1 MLLVDNSELN
11 MRGRGRTMATKYR
24 GSYGYKVHPGK
35 VRTNNEDQASV
46 LMNPDGEIL
55 LVVCDGMGGSQKGD
69 VASRMA
75 IDIITKSFPSKKKH
89 VFASAD
95 KAWLTKIAKKANS
108 AIYETADKNPRYKGM
123 GTTLVAALI
132 SNKRMIVVSIG
143 DSRCYCLKDGEI
155 KQLTE
160 DQTYV
165 QMLINTGKI
174 TPEEALT
181 HPKRHV
187 LLNAMGI
194 YPSLSIDIKQYKYR
208 GETILLCTDGLY
220 NQVPADEIKAI
231 LSSDERVDQK
241 PISLIIAAN
250 AHGGSDNIGVAVW
263 ETEAQ

>member
-1 MLLVDNSELN
+1 MS
-11 MRGRGRTMATKYR
+11 TKYR
-24 GSYGYKVHPGK
+24 GSYGYKAHQGM
-35 VRTNNEDQASV
+35 VRKNNEDQASV
-46 LMNPDGEIL
+46 LMNPDGEVL
-55 LVVCDGMGGSQKGD
+55 LVVCDGMGGQQKGD

-75 IDIITKSFPSKKKH
+75 IDIITKAFPSKKKH
-89 VFASAD
+89 LFASAD
-95 KAWLTKIAKKANS
+95 VSWLTKIAKKANS
-108 AIYETADKNPRYKGM
+108 SIYETADKNPRYKGM
-123 GTTLVAALI
+123 GTTLTAALI
-132 SNKRMIVVSIG
+132 SNKRMIVVSVG
-143 DSRCYCLKDGEI
+143 DSRCYSLKNGVI
-155 KQLTE
+155 KQITE

-165 QMLINTGKI
+165 QMLVNTGKI

-194 YPSLSIDIKQYKYR
+194 YPSLSLDVKRMKYR

-220 NQVPADEIKAI
+220 NQVPADEISAI

-241 PISLIIAAN
+241 PMSLIVAAN